1 MSYHAKVTRDGRWW
15 MIKVPEIDGLT
26 QARRYS
32 EVEHMARDLIAV
44 TLDIKYS
51 EVQVD
56 LEFDI
61 PGIGDL
67 LARVKRIEDE
77 KAEAARLEADAQ
89 EESRKVARVLV
100 EAEIP
105 LRDAG
110 EILGVSYQRVHQLV
124 S

>member
-1 MSYHAKVTRDGRWW
+1 MIYPAKVTRDGRWW
-15 MIKVPEIDGLT
+15 MIEVPEIDGLT

-67 LARVKRIEDE
+67 LARVKRIEEE